1 MLGLKNGIYYNTQM
15 PDVNQMMQEREVQ
28 VREWNKRKDKH
39 YYRVP
44 MLNGGQ
50 KYVYMCEDMVKD
62 FYGRYG
68 YSLA

>member
-1 MLGLKNGIYYNTQM
+1 MLELRNGIYYNTLM
-15 PDVNQMMQEREVQ
+15 PDANQRALKRELQ
-28 VREWNKRKDKH
+28 IKEWNRKKNKH

-44 MLNGGQ
+44 MLNGGT